1 LTGQCKEPRFPAPG
15 CAGRRLHAPR
25 QSGGTS
31 LPSAKSLHPPRLRSS
46 ACNRCSKGRIQVK
59 PGRSRGGFTLVEML
73 VVLVIVALMMALVG
87 TSISRNISGAEMR
100 TAASKVAAS
109 LRYTRTQAILT
120 KSEQVFLVDAEN
132 LTYQAAEREAQKLPE
147 GMKVELNT
155 ARSELT
161 SETAGGIRF
170 YPDGGSTGGNVR
182 LEANGRIYRVN
193 VAWLTG
199 EASVERPDD

>member
-1 LTGQCKEPRFPAPG
+1 MDTKPA
-15 CAGRRLHAPR
+15 
-25 QSGGTS
+25 
-31 LPSAKSLHPPRLRSS
+31 K
-46 ACNRCSKGRIQVK
+46 
-59 PGRSRGGFTLVEML
+59 GFTLVEMI
-73 VVLVIVALMMALVG
+73 VVLVIVSLMLALVG

-100 TAASKVAAS
+100 TAARKVAAS
-109 LRYTRTQAILT
+109 LRYTRTHAILT
-120 KSEQVFLVDAEN
+120 KSEQVFLVDTEKLSYRAPARDEV
-132 LTYQAAEREAQKLPE
+132 ELPE

-182 LEANGRIYRVN
+182 LESNGRIYKVN

-199 EASVERPDD
+199 EASVERPDE

>member
-1 LTGQCKEPRFPAPG
+1 MRDLKR
-15 CAGRRLHAPR
+15 
-25 QSGGTS
+25 
-31 LPSAKSLHPPRLRSS
+31 
-46 ACNRCSKGRIQVK
+46 
-59 PGRSRGGFTLVEML
+59 GFTLVEMM

-120 KSEQVFLVDAEN
+120 KTEQVFLVDTEKR
-132 LTYQAAEREAQKLPE
+132 TYQAAEAEVKQLPE
-147 GMKVELNT
+147 GMEVELNT

-182 LEANGRIYRVN
+182 LEANGRIYRIN

>member
-1 LTGQCKEPRFPAPG
+1 LTGQ
-15 CAGRRLHAPR
+15 
-25 QSGGTS
+25 
-31 LPSAKSLHPPRLRSS
+31 
-46 ACNRCSKGRIQVK
+46 SKGRLLDRNT
-59 PGRSRGGFTLVEML
+59 RSTGGFTLIEML
-73 VVLVIVALMMALVG
+73 VVLVIASLVMAMVG

-100 TAASKVAAS
+100 TAASKLAAS

-120 KSEQVFLVDAEN
+120 KSEQVFLVDTEN
-132 LTYQAAEREAQKLPE
+132 RTYKAGERDAQKLPE
-147 GMKVELNT
+147 GMKMELNT

-182 LEANGRIYRVN
+182 IEANGRIYRVN

-199 EASVERPDD
+199 EASVERPDE

>member
-1 LTGQCKEPRFPAPG
+1 MRDL
-15 CAGRRLHAPR
+15 
-25 QSGGTS
+25 
-31 LPSAKSLHPPRLRSS
+31 
-46 ACNRCSKGRIQVK
+46 NR
-59 PGRSRGGFTLVEML
+59 GFTLVEIM

-87 TSISRNISGAEMR
+87 SSISRNISGAQMR
-100 TAASKVAAS
+100 TAAGKVAAS

-120 KSEQVFLVDAEN
+120 KTEQVFLVDTEKF
-132 LTYQAAEREAQKLPE
+132 TYQAAEREAEELPE

>member
-1 LTGQCKEPRFPAPG
+1 
-15 CAGRRLHAPR
+15 
-25 QSGGTS
+25 
-31 LPSAKSLHPPRLRSS
+31 
-46 ACNRCSKGRIQVK
+46 
-59 PGRSRGGFTLVEML
+59 ML
-73 VVLVIVALMMALVG
+73 VVLVIVSLMLALVG

-100 TAASKVAAS
+100 TAASKVASS

-120 KSEQVFLVDAEN
+120 KSEQVFVVDTEA
-132 LTYQAAEREAQKLPE
+132 LTYQAGSRKPE
-147 GMKVELNT
+147 KFPESMKVELNT

-182 LEANGRIYRVN
+182 LEANGRVYKVN

-199 EASVERPDD
+199 EASVERTED